1 MASYLNEQYQ
11 RFYEI
16 LSAKDKYSLVC
27 EKCPLNKECEEA
39 TAKLTIEEAENQP
52 TCEEVLFRWMLTG
65 EKPKIEGE

>member
-11 RFYEI
+11 RFYDI
-16 LSAKDKYSLVC
+16 LRASDKYGFIC

-65 EKPKIEGE
+65 EIPKIKGE

>member
-16 LSAKDKYSLVC
+16 LNAKDKYSLVC
-27 EKCPLNKECEEA
+27 ERCPLQKECEEA

-65 EKPKIEGE
+65 EKPKIKGE